1 MHIWTCSQ
9 GNSVRQTFD
18 TNGENGCDDKD
29 DSVSGEV
36 SATKNF
42 TLKEFSEVLKV

>member
-1 MHIWTCSQ
+1 MGIFLLPTMHIWMCSQ

-36 SATKNF
+36 TAIK
-42 TLKEFSEVLKV
+42 TLH